1 MVFGP
6 VSDRMATAE
15 IGLLGRVLFG
25 AVLAFTGLN
34 HFQSVDGMT
43 GYAEAKGLPLPRIG
57 VVGSGVLLVAGG
69 VGVAAGVAPVLS
81 AGALA
86 TFLVVSAIIFH
97 DFWAVPEDQKEG
109 EMTHFIKNIAMAGGA
124 LGLLAA
130 GPAVWSYGVGI
141 GVF

>member
-1 MVFGP
+1 
-6 VSDRMATAE
+6 MATAE

>member
-1 MVFGP
+1 MV
-6 VSDRMATAE
+6 AAE
-15 IGLLGRVLFG
+15 IGLFGRVLFG

-34 HFQSVDGMT
+34 HFQSVEAMT
-43 GYAEAKGLPLPRIG
+43 GYADAKGLPLPRVG

-86 TFLVVSAIIFH
+86 TFLVVSAVLFH
-97 DFWAVPEDQKEG
+97 DFWAVPEDQRED
-109 EMTHFIKNIAMAGGA
+109 ELTHFLKNVAMAGGA

-130 GPAVWSYGVGI
+130 GPAVWSYGVGV
-141 GVF
+141 GVV